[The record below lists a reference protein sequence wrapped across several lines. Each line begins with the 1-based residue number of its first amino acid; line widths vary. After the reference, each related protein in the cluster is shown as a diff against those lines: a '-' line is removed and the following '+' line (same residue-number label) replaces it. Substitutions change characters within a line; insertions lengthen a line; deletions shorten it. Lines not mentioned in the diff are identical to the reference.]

1 MLTIAQALARGIG
14 ALHASDSPRLDAQL
28 LLARAVG
35 RSKEWLIAHA
45 DEPISDAAQA
55 AFDASCAERA
65 SGKPIAYII
74 GSAWFYGREFLVD
87 PHVLIPR
94 PETEHL
100 IDEALEHLRAVP
112 APRVLDVG
120 VGSGAIACT
129 LAFEAAN
136 AVVDAVDLSPDALR
150 VARSNAARL
159 HVDARVAFFEGDLL
173 APLPAGRTYDLVV
186 ANLPYVPTGEIE
198 KRPAPVSFEP
208 PLALDGGPDGL
219 DAYRRLLPALPA
231 RLQPRAV
238 ALLEAAPPLMH
249 GLTALVRTAFP
260 DAAVHV
266 RGDYGGRERYVC
278 VCTDR
283 PSTGSG

>member
-1 MLTIAQALARGIG
+1 MLTIAQALARGID

-35 RSKEWLIAHA
+35 QTKEWLIAHA
-45 DEPISDAAQA
+45 DEPVSGEAQA
-55 AFDASCAERA
+55 AFDASCLERA
-65 SGKPIAYII
+65 SGKPVAYIL

-100 IDEALEHLRAVP
+100 IDEALEYLRALQ

-129 LAFEAAN
+129 LASEAAN
-136 AVVDAVDLSPDALR
+136 AIVDAVDLSPDALR
-150 VARSNAARL
+150 VARENAVRL
-159 HVDARVAFFEGDLL
+159 HVDTRVAFFEGDLL
-173 APLPAGRTYDLVV
+173 APLPSARTYDLVV

-198 KRPAPVSFEP
+198 KPPAPVSFEP
-208 PLALDGGPDGL
+208 QLALDGGPDGL

-231 RLQPRAV
+231 RLQAGGV
-238 ALLEAAPPLMH
+238 VLLEAAPPLMR
-249 GLTALVRTAFP
+249 GLTALARTAFP
-260 DAAVHV
+260 DAAIDV